1 MVGIFKYNCGLQ
13 FVAVSENEETA
24 IQALFNKYA
33 SEWDKQYMT
42 PRRWW
47 ERNKAL
53 NNGAPR
59 CFEIKPIQV
68 V

>member
-13 FVAVSENEETA
+13 FVAVSENEKTA

-33 SEWDKQYMT
+33 NEWDKQHMT
-42 PRRWW
+42 PHHWW
-47 ERNKAL
+47 EHNRTL

-68 V
+68 I